1 MATSTDDDGA
11 TAPTLPQDPP
21 SGERVLPSTKRKAR
35 GGALLGKRRK
45 HKATVAY
52 QDASKLRAGT
62 SHDADLPPGPTPS
75 DDLESGIQPR
85 MRKLDAPRKA
95 PTTEP
100 SPSGPLSSGIAVR
113 PPRLRM
119 PSALDDDPAFAP
131 PSDLGTDQRTSL
143 EAPGTVDAPLADL
156 PSIDEQSVDR
166 PRRPEMASRPEFAD
180 PADVIGGIPS
190 TERSPSEPGGAIDGF
205 GDDYDDEL
213 DRETEEPDPYL
224 GRTVA
229 ERYEIVGIIGEGGM
243 GRVYLGNHSRL
254 GKQVALKILHADLA
268 RDKAAVGRF
277 VREARA
283 ASSVGNPHIV
293 DVSDFGELP
302 DGSTYFVMEFLDGG
316 TLADLLDEKDVL
328 DPGLVID
335 IGCQLCDGLA
345 AAHAQDIIHRDLKP
359 ENVVLVERNDN
370 PRFCKILDFGIAKV
384 SAGTIDGQTKLT
396 LAGTVFGTPH
406 YMSPE
411 QAAGSSVDHRA
422 DIYSLGVMLYEM
434 AAGDLPFDA
443 DNFMGLLTQHMY
455 KVPPPIRG
463 RSLGEGCPPGLE
475 AVILKCLAKRPE
487 ARYGSMEELAG
498 DLKREA
504 QGLRPEALDDDT
516 QATARIAIPAE
527 FLERA
532 RLTAEELAPPAPPPT
547 TPWTKVAGI
556 GLTVGLVV
564 GGLGY
569 TLTQRS
575 EPTPVAQAASSTA
588 PAPPPQSAP
597 VASTTAV
604 APVTSAAAPVPGKRQ
619 VLVHSPI
626 PGAVV
631 YIDEEP
637 VLLPTNIEVPEG
649 ETREVVVA
657 AKGYH
662 RRKAVLDGKEDRVTV
677 VLAPVS
683 AARTDP
689 YENIPPAPAAP
700 RPKTKRPSADVIVE
714 PWE

>member
-21 SGERVLPSTKRKAR
+21 SGERVLPAKKRKVR

-45 HKATVAY
+45 HKATVSY
-52 QDASKLRAGT
+52 QDAGAAGA
-62 SHDADLPPGPTPS
+62 SLDPASADE
-75 DDLESGIQPR
+75 LESGIVPR
-85 MRKLDAPRKA
+85 MRGPEKA
-95 PTTEP
+95 GTTEP
-100 SPSGPLSSGIAVR
+100 APSRPLSSGIKARPAHLEAPSKLGAER
-113 PPRLRM
+113 PPPL
-119 PSALDDDPAFAP
+119 AAP
-131 PSDLGTDQRTSL
+131 GDLGDRGRTKL
-143 EAPGTVDAPLADL
+143 DAPGTVDEPPADP
-156 PSIDEQSVDR
+156 PSLDETSVDG
-166 PRRPEMASRPEFAD
+166 PPHPVMASRPEFAR
-180 PADVIGGIPS
+180 PESVGDVPS
-190 TERSPSEPGGAIDGF
+190 TERSPSEPSMLQGAIDTF
-205 GDDYDDEL
+205 GEEYDDEAF

-229 ERYEIVGIIGEGGM
+229 ERYEIVDVIGEGGM
-243 GRVYLGNHSRL
+243 GRVYLGHHNRL

-283 ASSVGNPHIV
+283 ASSIGNPHIV

-316 TLADLLDEKDVL
+316 TLADLLDEKDLL
-328 DPGLVID
+328 DPAVVID
-335 IGCQLCDGLA
+335 IGCQVCDGLA
-345 AAHAQDIIHRDLKP
+345 AAHEQDIIHRDLKP

-384 SAGTIDGQTKLT
+384 SAGTVDGQTKLT

-411 QAAGSSVDHRA
+411 QAAGSTVDHRA

-455 KVPPPIRG
+455 KAPPAIRG
-463 RSLGEGCPPGLE
+463 RTLGEGCPAGLE

-487 ARYGSMEELAG
+487 ARYASMEELAA

-504 QGLRPEALDDDT
+504 EGLRPEALDDDT

-527 FLERA
+527 FLESA
-532 RLTAEELAPPAPPPT
+532 RLTTDEMAPSPPAAPV
-547 TPWTKVAGI
+547 TPWTHVAGI
-556 GLTVGLVV
+556 GLAVGLVV
-564 GGLGY
+564 GGVGY

-575 EPTPVAQAASSTA
+575 PPSPAAQRPPSSAPVPAPATPPITSASAVA
-588 PAPPPQSAP
+588 PAPP
-597 VASTTAV
+597 
-604 APVTSAAAPVPGKRQ
+604 SAAPPDQAGRQ
-619 VLVHSPI
+619 VLLHSPI
-626 PGAVV
+626 PGAVA
-631 YIDEEP
+631 YIDDEP
-637 VLLPTNIEVPEG
+637 VLLPTNILVPKG
-649 ETREVVVA
+649 ETKEIDVV

-662 RRKAVLDGKEDRVTV
+662 RRKAVVDGERDRVTV
-677 VLAPVS
+677 VLTPFAGK
-683 AARTDP
+683 ADP
-689 YENIPPAPAAP
+689 YDDITPPPPAAP